1 MTSSSLP
8 PKILLTGATG
18 YVGGSVLHH
27 LLDCASLSSTF
38 SSSPM
43 TVPIRG
49 GPDRAAKLTEAYGPL
64 VKPVTIDSFDDV
76 VTLTA
81 LASQHDIVINAGSG
95 FHPPSAEALVRGLA
109 QRKALTGGRPV
120 WMIHTSGC
128 SNLADKPLTGVSRP
142 DKEWEDARAE
152 EAFEFEEAED
162 ARDPYPQRTAE
173 LAVLRTGEELGVKA
187 VSIQS
192 PCIFGPGSGLFNRA
206 GLMIP
211 IMMGYVLR
219 NGYGLTVGD
228 GTGCIDYVHV
238 ADLADLYVLCV
249 LDVLE
254 RGGANLPTGRRGI
267 LFPTVGRTLTIEIP
281 RKCLDIAFAT
291 GSLPMAG
298 GPRQK
303 EVRKVSL
310 EEAAETCA
318 GNLDV
323 TETGYA
329 GHRKTRGTV
338 ARERLGW
345 SPARLEEAWNGDFE
359 TELRAALSGQRGLT
373 MATCIAGTK

>member
-1 MTSSSLP
+1 MASSSLPP

-27 LLDCASLSSTF
+27 LLDCVSLSSTF
-38 SSSPM
+38 SSSPI

-49 GPDRAAKLTEAYGPL
+49 GPDRAARLTEAYGSR
-64 VKPVTIDSFDDV
+64 VKPVSIVSFDDV
-76 VTLTA
+76 ATLAA
-81 LASQHDIVINAGSG
+81 LASQHDIVVNAGSG

-109 QRKALTGGRPV
+109 RRKEALTGEGGGPA
-120 WMIHTSGC
+120 G
-128 SNLADKPLTGVSRP
+128 PLTGVSRP
-142 DKEWEDARAE
+142 DKEWDDARAE
-152 EAFEFEEAED
+152 EVLAFEEAED

-173 LAVLRTGEELGVKA
+173 LAVLRTGEELGVRA

-192 PCIFGPGSGLFNRA
+192 PCIFGTGSGLFNEA

-211 IMMGYVLR
+211 VMMDYVLR
-219 NGYGLTVGD
+219 NGHGLTVGD
-228 GTGCIDYVHV
+228 GTGCVDYVHV

-254 RGGANLPTGRRGI
+254 RGGANLLLLPPPTGSGRRGGI
-267 LFPTVGRTLTIEIP
+267 LFPTAGRTLTMEIP
-281 RKCLDIAFAT
+281 RKCLDVAFAT
-291 GSLPMAG
+291 GNLPREG

-303 EVRKVSL
+303 EVQRVSL

-318 GNLDV
+318 GNLAV

-345 SPARLEEAWNGDFE
+345 SPVRLEEAWNGDFE
-359 TELRAALSGQRGLT
+359 TELRAALSGRRGLT
-373 MATCIAGTK
+373 MAACIAGTK